1 MEDTSPK
8 RIENQVDFWMKVLLI
23 AALCTIQQVAT
34 ARIHSCKNL
43 QSKESTNSDIAIQD
57 NHHALNLSNLTSS
70 NPFDSNKVCT
80 KPSLQTQ
87 NRCKKCHSFEILNK
101 NGNYYLSINQADQ
114 AIPYFMQAV
123 DIALFFNNN
132 AKLSIAASNL
142 AYAHLK
148 CKNYREAKFWYYKA
162 LGINIILNNK
172 KETSICYSRLGE
184 ILWYSQKESRT
195 DTVGLTN
202 IYSQSIKSNNNLRY
216 SNSTIHPASNQHSFI
231 HKNPKHHPSESGIKK
246 MNNSDDEPILVVVIL
261 CSTSII
267 VAIFFLSKK
276 ITSKAI
282 QNSTEI
288 ELRLRRSQLN
298 PHFIY
303 NSLNSIQKFI
313 WANNPEQAS
322 IYLSNFSTL
331 MRKRLE
337 CLRQDEILLS
347 KEIEILKIYLNL
359 EKQRLKNGF
368 EYTIETSPNLKPDE
382 IKITPMLIQP
392 FIENAIWHGI
402 APLPNDIKGNITIKY
417 SRNKKFL
424 NVYVEDNGIGINQS
438 IENKTNQTHPH
449 KSSGINITIEQFML
463 AYKAKNIHFCHDIKI
478 VDVSNQIDKRRGT
491 AISYSI
497 PLIDLF

>member
-1 MEDTSPK
+1 MDDITTK
-8 RIENQVDFWMKVLLI
+8 RVRTNVDFWQKTLLMT
-23 AALCTIQQVAT
+23 ALCTIQLIAIS
-34 ARIHSCKNL
+34 RPHPYKNIG
-43 QSKESTNSDIAIQD
+43 SKELAKTDILKLA
-57 NHHALNLSNLTSS
+57 NHSALNTYKSTSN
-70 NPFDSNKVCT
+70 NPFDSNSVCT
-80 KPSLQTQ
+80 KLPLQAQ
-87 NRCKKCHSFEILNK
+87 NRFTAYRSFEILNK
-101 NGNYYLSINQADQ
+101 TGSHYLSINQPDLAIPLFKQ
-114 AIPYFMQAV
+114 AIKRAKN
-123 DIALFFNNN
+123 LNNSS
-132 AKLSIAASNL
+132 KLSIATTNL
-142 AYAHLK
+142 ALAYLK
-148 CKNYREAKFWYYKA
+148 CKKYTEAKKLYYEA
-162 LGINIILNNK
+162 LGLNIILNNK
-172 KETSICYSRLGE
+172 KETSICYNRLGE
-184 ILWYSQKESRT
+184 ILAHSQKEYGNDTIELT
-195 DTVGLTN
+195 DN
-202 IYSQSIKSNNNLRY
+202 YSQNTSKNKTLTYNNNANQNF
-216 SNSTIHPASNQHSFI
+216 SNPNSFFQKTSNY
-231 HKNPKHHPSESGIKK
+231 PSSKSEIKEPTK
-246 MNNSDDEPILVVVIL
+246 SDDQPILVVVIL

-331 MRKRLE
+331 MRKTLE

-368 EYTIETSPNLKPDE
+368 DYTIETSPNLKPDE

-402 APLPNDIKGNITIKY
+402 APLPNDIKGNIAIRY

-438 IENKTNQTHPH
+438 IENKTTLSHPH
-449 KSSGINITIEQFML
+449 QSSGINITIEQFML
-463 AYKAKNIHFCHDIKI
+463 AYKAKNIHFCHDIQI
-478 VDVSNQIDKRRGT
+478 VDVSNQTDKKRGT